1 LKLLQIIEMKVFGHL
16 RSGNFLGLAGV
27 FLCLLLLFQCGS
39 KKSSTEAKSSVAEAQ
54 PAENRVVLQVKET
67 AYSEDQFNKYVREEA
82 GTEAKAL
89 EAPTLSRLFDEFIE
103 QKLFLQAALD
113 QKMTVSLDEKNQ
125 YLAKQAGE
133 SWPEEDQT
141 ALLQSDSGPLFDK
154 MLVEKY
160 VNEVAKDIKVD
171 DDEIHRYY
179 DLHKSEFFLPERVE
193 VSQILLPTEAKAVE
207 VWDKAKLA
215 SEEEFRAMATAES
228 IGPEAQRGGEMGTYQ
243 KGQLPAEWEEP
254 IFSLAEGQ
262 VTPVIESSYGFHV
275 FRVDRKYEPEW
286 IPLEKASTAIKLNLL
301 DLKVKAGVYRR
312 LKELEEELDWTAFFE
327 NLSFPYQRID

>member
-1 LKLLQIIEMKVFGHL
+1 MKISSPFRCGH
-16 RSGNFLGLAGV
+16 FPGLAGV
-27 FLCLLLLFQCGS
+27 FLCLLLLSQCGS
-39 KKSSTEAKSSVAEAQ
+39 KKSSTGAESSVAEAQ
-54 PAENRVVLQVKET
+54 PVESRVVLQVREM
-67 AYSEDQFNKYVREEA
+67 AYSEDQFNQYVRDEA
-82 GTEAKAL
+82 GTEAEAL

-113 QKMTVSLDEKNQ
+113 QKMTVSLDEKKQ

-133 SWPEEDQT
+133 SWPEEEKT
-141 ALLQSDSGPLFDK
+141 ILLQSDSGPLFDK

-160 VNEVAKDIKVD
+160 TSGVAKDIKVD
-171 DDEIHRYY
+171 DDEVQRYY

-215 SEEEFRAMATAES
+215 SEEEFKAMATAES
-228 IGPEAQRGGEMGTYQ
+228 IGPEAPRGGEMGIYQ

-262 VTPVIESSYGFHV
+262 VSPIIESSYGFHV
-275 FRVDRKYEPEW
+275 FRVDKKYEPEW
-286 IPLEKASTAIKLNLL
+286 IPLEKASPTIKLNLL
-301 DLKVKAGVYRR
+301 DLKVKAGVSRR
-312 LKELEEELDWTAFFE
+312 LNELEEKLEWTAFPE

>member
-1 LKLLQIIEMKVFGHL
+1 MKLLQIIEMKISSPFRCGH
-16 RSGNFLGLAGV
+16 FPGLAGV
-27 FLCLLLLFQCGS
+27 FLCLLLLAQCGS
-39 KKSSTEAKSSVAEAQ
+39 KKSSTGAESSVAEAQ
-54 PAENRVVLQVKET
+54 PVESRVVLQVRET
-67 AYSEDQFNKYVREEA
+67 AYSEAQFNQYVRDEA

-113 QKMTVSLDEKNQ
+113 QKMTVSLDEKKQ

-133 SWPEEDQT
+133 SWPEEEKT
-141 ALLQSDSGPLFDK
+141 ILLQSDSGPLFDK

-160 VNEVAKDIKVD
+160 TSGVAKDIKVD
-171 DDEIHRYY
+171 DDEVQRYY

-215 SEEEFRAMATAES
+215 SEEEFKAMATAES
-228 IGPEAQRGGEMGTYQ
+228 IGPEAPRGGEMGIYQ

-262 VTPVIESSYGFHV
+262 VSPVIESSYGFHV
-275 FRVDRKYEPEW
+275 FRVDKKYEPEW
-286 IPLEKASTAIKLNLL
+286 IPLEKASPTIKLNLL
-301 DLKVKAGVYRR
+301 DLKVKAGVSRR
-312 LKELEEELDWTAFFE
+312 LNELEEKLEWTAFPE